1 MARVS
6 HPCVE
11 IEGCGYA
18 AFTETDPLHPQF
30 GKLILTEKI
39 SADPCNVLE
48 CRPGGLF
55 VPPPPLGT
63 VLFDDVTAT
72 NPAFVWGSAPPPAP
86 ASPVLVASASL
97 SVTVPVNACAVGT
110 ARITARVSPCSVFVF
125 NTGDGAEFRFEVTAW
140 QVGALSGGPTVVGTA
155 AHYAGAQ
162 YASLG
167 WPTFTQTG
175 PVSGGD
181 ILAVSARLLFWGYD
195 ALGPDFGIYYA
206 ALATPTGPNAVTITL
221 DAELL

>member
-55 VPPPPLGT
+55 VPGRADPEQFPPIVVNASGT
-63 VLFDDVTAT
+63 AIDS
-72 NPAFVWGSAPPPAP
+72 WGPS
-86 ASPVLVASASL
+86 SPNVLVATA
-97 SVTVPVNACAVGT
+97 TVNETAGACGIGI
-110 ARITARVSPCSVFVF
+110 ARITATVTGCLGVSNNFGAGSVELVVPSFLIGAAGGSPGMVDIVSKPGPSDGSCTSF
-125 NTGDGAEFRFEVTAW
+125 SPLSWILTGLVDPSLTAIQATIEV
-140 QVGALSGGPTVVGTA
+140 
-155 AHYAGAQ
+155 
-162 YASLG
+162 
-167 WPTFTQTG
+167 
-175 PVSGGD
+175 
-181 ILAVSARLLFWGYD
+181 RLLASFV
-195 ALGPDFGIYYA
+195 APSTNLTSTCNVT
-206 ALATPTGPNAVTITL
+206 LTVAVEIL
-221 DAELL
+221 

>member
-55 VPPPPLGT
+55 VPGRADPEQFPPIVVNASGT
-63 VLFDDVTAT
+63 AIDS
-72 NPAFVWGSAPPPAP
+72 WGPS
-86 ASPVLVASASL
+86 SPNVLVATA
-97 SVTVPVNACAVGT
+97 TVNETAGACGIGI
-110 ARITARVSPCSVFVF
+110 ARITATVTGCLGVSNNFGAGSVELVVPSFL
-125 NTGDGAEFRFEVTAW
+125 
-140 QVGALSGGPTVVGTA
+140 VGAAGGSPGMVDIVSKPGPSDGSCTSFSPLSWILTGLVDPSLTA
-155 AHYAGAQ
+155 IQA
-162 YASLG
+162 
-167 WPTFTQTG
+167 TIE
-175 PVSGGD
+175 V
-181 ILAVSARLLFWGYD
+181 RLLASFV
-195 ALGPDFGIYYA
+195 APSTNLTSTCNVT
-206 ALATPTGPNAVTITL
+206 LTVAVEIL
-221 DAELL
+221 

>member
-55 VPPPPLGT
+55 VPGRADPEQFPRIVVNASGT
-63 VLFDDVTAT
+63 AIDTISG
-72 NPAFVWGSAPPPAP
+72 PS
-86 ASPVLVASASL
+86 SPNVLVATA
-97 SVTVPVNACAVGT
+97 TVNETAGACGIGI
-110 ARITARVSPCSVFVF
+110 ARITATVTGCLGVSNDFGAGSVELVVPSFLIGA
-125 NTGDGAEFRFEVTAW
+125 TGGSPGMVDIVSKPGPSDGSCTSFSPLSWIRTGLVNPSLTAIQATIEV
-140 QVGALSGGPTVVGTA
+140 
-155 AHYAGAQ
+155 
-162 YASLG
+162 
-167 WPTFTQTG
+167 
-175 PVSGGD
+175 
-181 ILAVSARLLFWGYD
+181 RLLASFV
-195 ALGPDFGIYYA
+195 APSTILTSTCNVT
-206 ALATPTGPNAVTITL
+206 LTVAVEIL
-221 DAELL
+221 